1 MCHHYL
7 LDRRSG
13 TADRLEHSQ
22 KRVRGSDLVVSRG
35 PDQRQM
41 PHLGVGDQV
50 LEEVQRRWIQP
61 LQIVEEQHERVLLPC
76 EYAEKPPENH
86 LKAILRVLRR
96 QVRNRRLFSDHQ
108 LQGGNEVDDQL
119 TVRAQRLAQGPPPP
133 AKLRFALAQKRADK
147 ALEAWARV
155 AYRMSRLY
163 WSNLPDAK
171 SPRGGDQHFVQFV
184 HH

>member
-1 MCHHYL
+1 VRI
-7 LDRRSG
+7 RRE
-13 TADRLEHSQ
+13 TAGKPFE
-22 KRVRGSDLVVSRG
+22 SDSAR
-35 PDQRQM
+35 P
-41 PHLGVGDQV
+41 
-50 LEEVQRRWIQP
+50 
-61 LQIVEEQHERVLLPC
+61 
-76 EYAEKPPENH
+76 A
-86 LKAILRVLRR
+86 RR